1 MAASERYQVL
11 VVGSGEAGKY
21 LAWTLSKAG
30 QRTALVERSMVGG
43 FTHPTAAEGLTALLA
58 DVGMT
63 QP

>member
-30 QRTALVERSMVGG
+30 QRTALVERS
-43 FTHPTAAEGLTALLA
+43 TPSSPIRPRQKA
-58 DVGMT
+58 
-63 QP
+63 